1 MTKRLLSRRLWR
13 HPGEQFQEPR
23 VLGQRLF
30 ARDVERKPRVE
41 VAEHM
46 TIEPSAIRSM
56 RNLARTEPNAPQL
69 IRLNRHPFAL
79 ATTHVQKAH
88 VRPTLSLDYARLEE
102 RPAPMIEGRASC
114 GVLFGGIPVR
124 SIDHRPAT
132 LSLGG
137 NVDAWLSGGAN
148 P

>member
-1 MTKRLLSRRLWR
+1 MTKRLLSRRQWR

-30 ARDVERKPRVE
+30 ARDVEKKPRVE

-46 TIEPSAIRSM
+46 KREPSTVRSN

-79 ATTHVQKAH
+79 ATTQVQKTQA
-88 VRPTLSLDYARLEE
+88 RPTLSLEYTRLEE

-114 GVLFGGIPVR
+114 GVLFEGNPVR
-124 SIDHRPAT
+124 SIDHRPVT
-132 LSLGG
+132 LTLGG
-137 NVDAWLSGGAN
+137 NVDAWLSGGSGE
-148 P
+148 